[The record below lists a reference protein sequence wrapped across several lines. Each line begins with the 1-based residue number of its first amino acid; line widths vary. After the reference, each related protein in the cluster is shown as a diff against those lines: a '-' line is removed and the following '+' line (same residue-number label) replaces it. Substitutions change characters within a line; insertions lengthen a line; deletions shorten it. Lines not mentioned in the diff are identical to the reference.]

1 MHPRSQC
8 QPQCL
13 LKERKTLGH
22 CNVSVEISNTSA
34 YAPPTTC
41 FFLSVCLLL
50 SEPFS
55 AAASCFL
62 FLEAPSASAS
72 ASVSASSAASALVE
86 GLELE
91 KRRSLQ
97 VGMAAQKKIKD
108 EWKLQR
114 KGEPVNQEEVT
125 KIWFFLL
132 LVPLVLFCLWCLSG
146 IRYTGHL
153 I

>member
-1 MHPRSQC
+1 MARRNFG
-8 QPQCL
+8 L
-13 LKERKTLGH
+13 LLTFALLGA
-22 CNVSVEISNTSA
+22 CS
-34 YAPPTTC
+34 
-41 FFLSVCLLL
+41 LVCLLL
-50 SEPFS
+50 LPAQETFLAPTPRGAS
-55 AAASCFL
+55 ALCSGSTVT
-62 FLEAPSASAS
+62 SASAS

>member
-1 MHPRSQC
+1 MARRNSG
-8 QPQCL
+8 L
-13 LKERKTLGH
+13 LLTLALLGA
-22 CNVSVEISNTSA
+22 CS
-34 YAPPTTC
+34 
-41 FFLSVCLLL
+41 LVCLLL
-50 SEPFS
+50 LPAQETFLAP
-55 AAASCFL
+55 APRGASDL
-62 FLEAPSASAS
+62 RPGSTVTSASI
-72 ASVSASSAASALVE
+72 SASSAASALVE

-97 VGMAAQKKIKD
+97 VGMPAQKKIKD

-146 IRYTGHL
+146 IRYNGHL